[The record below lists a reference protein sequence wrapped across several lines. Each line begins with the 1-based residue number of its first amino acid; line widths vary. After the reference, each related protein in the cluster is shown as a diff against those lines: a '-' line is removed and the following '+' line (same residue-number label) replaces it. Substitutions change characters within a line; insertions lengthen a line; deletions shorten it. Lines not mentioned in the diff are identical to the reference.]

1 MSGAH
6 GWQAL
11 STHSPSETIAVR
23 HGAPSGWLS
32 HAPTSS
38 GFAQYVGGAAQASV
52 SGHTH
57 DAPSLSHCCDFG
69 PRHPTESA
77 TRPIAA
83 YRSMP
88 GRDDNIVALLG

>member
-1 MSGAH
+1 LYVPLGTVIEFQPSERHPSMSGAH

-38 GFAQYVGGAAQASV
+38 GFAQYVGGAAQAS
-52 SGHTH
+52 
-57 DAPSLSHCCDFG
+57 A
-69 PRHPTESA
+69 
-77 TRPIAA
+77 
-83 YRSMP
+83 
-88 GRDDNIVALLG
+88 